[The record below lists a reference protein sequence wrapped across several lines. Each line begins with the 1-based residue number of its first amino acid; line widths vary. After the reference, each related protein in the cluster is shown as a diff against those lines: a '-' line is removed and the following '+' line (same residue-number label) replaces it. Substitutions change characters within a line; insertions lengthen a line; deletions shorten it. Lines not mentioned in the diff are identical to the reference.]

1 MITGSKLDGIAL
13 IVGSGS
19 GIGREVSFSLA
30 EAGAKVIVF
39 ADKNEDTAKA
49 TSEESKKYASNEDYQ
64 TAVFKMDVQDV
75 QSVQDMVDFVVK
87 QYGRLDYAVNAA
99 GVRHTSSH
107 LKLSKSNVSLP
118 FKVDNGKNAPIAET
132 DIDNF
137 DRIMNINARGN
148 LVCVRAQIAAM
159 RKQEPKT
166 WTSRNGT
173 RDIGRGVIINLASAN
188 SFVGLPGK
196 GSYTISKHGFMGI
209 TKMAALDH
217 AAEGIRVN
225 AVCPTWVRTPLLD
238 IELQKNP
245 EVQGMIS
252 AIVPIKRAAECE
264 EVSDTI
270 AFLCSPAASYINGA
284 SLLIDAAVTT
294 TVRLF

>member
-30 EAGAKVIVF
+30 EAGTKVIVF
-39 ADKNEDTAKA
+39 ADRNEDTAKA
-49 TSEESKKYASNEDYQ
+49 TSEESKKYASNKDYQ
-64 TAVFKMDVQDV
+64 TAVFKMDVQDA

-87 QYGRLDYAVNAA
+87 QYGRLDYAINAA
-99 GVRHTSSH
+99 G
-107 LKLSKSNVSLP
+107 
-118 FKVDNGKNAPIAET
+118 VDNGKNAPIAET

-137 DRIMNINARGN
+137 DRIMNINTRGN

>member
-1 MITGSKLDGIAL
+1 MITSTQLDGIAL
-13 IVGSGS
+13 VVGSGR
-19 GIGREVSFSLA
+19 GIGREAAFSLA
-30 EAGAKVIVF
+30 EAGARVVVF
-39 ADKNEDTAKA
+39 ADMNEETARQS
-49 TSEESKKYASNEDYQ
+49 SEESKKYASNKDYK
-64 TAVFKMDVQDV
+64 TTTFTMNVQDDK
-75 QSVQDMVDFVVK
+75 SVQDMVDFVVREF
-87 QYGRLDYAVNAA
+87 GRLDYAVNAA
-99 GVRHTSSH
+99 GV
-107 LKLSKSNVSLP
+107 
-118 FKVDNGKNAPIAET
+118 DNGVHAPFAET

-148 LVCVRAQIAAM
+148 LLCVRAQVAAM
-159 RKQEPKT
+159 RKQDPKT
-166 WTSRNGT
+166 WSSRNGE
-173 RDIGRGVIINLASAN
+173 RDIGRGAIVNLASAN
-188 SFVGLPGK
+188 SFAGLPGK
-196 GSYTISKHGFMGI
+196 GSYTISKHAFMGI
-209 TKMAALDH
+209 TKMAGLDH

-238 IELQKNP
+238 VELKKNP

-284 SLLIDAAVTT
+284 SLLIDGAVTT

>member
-1 MITGSKLDGIAL
+1 MITSTQLDGVAL

-19 GIGREVSFSLA
+19 GISREAAFSIA
-30 EAGAKVIVF
+30 EAGAAVVVF
-39 ADKNEDTAKA
+39 ADMNESTAKA
-49 TSEESKKYASNEDYQ
+49 SSEESKNF
-64 TAVFKMDVQDV
+64 TMNVQDDK
-75 QSVQDMVDFVVK
+75 SVQNMVDYVVREF
-87 QYGRLDYAVNAA
+87 GRLDYAVNAA
-99 GVRHTSSH
+99 GV
-107 LKLSKSNVSLP
+107 
-118 FKVDNGKNAPIAET
+118 DNGVNAPIAET

-137 DRIMNINARGN
+137 DRIMHINARGN
-148 LVCVRAQIAAM
+148 LVCVRAQVAAM
-159 RKQEPKT
+159 RKQTPKT

-173 RDIGRGVIINLASAN
+173 RDIGRGVIVNLASAN

-196 GSYTISKHGFMGI
+196 GSYTISKHAFMGI
-209 TKMAALDH
+209 TKMTVRLDH
-217 AAEGIRVN
+217 APEGTRVN

-238 IELQKNP
+238 VELKKNP

-270 AFLCSPAASYINGA
+270 AFLCSPAASYINGT
-284 SLLIDAAVTT
+284 SLLVDAAVTT

>member
-1 MITGSKLDGIAL
+1 MISSTQLDGIAL

-19 GIGREVSFSLA
+19 GIGREAAFSLA
-30 EAGAKVIVF
+30 EAGAKAVVF
-39 ADKNEDTAKA
+39 ADKNEGTAKA
-49 TSEESKKYASNEDYQ
+49 SSDESRKYASNKDYQ
-64 TAVFKMDVQDV
+64 TMTFKMDVQDDK
-75 QSVQDMVDFVVK
+75 SVQDMVDFVVK
-87 QYGRLDYAVNAA
+87 EFGRIDYAVNAA
-99 GVRHTSSH
+99 GV
-107 LKLSKSNVSLP
+107 
-118 FKVDNGKNAPIAET
+118 DNGRHAPIAET
-132 DIDNF
+132 NVDNF
-137 DRIMNINARGN
+137 DRVMNINTRGN
-148 LVCVRAQIAAM
+148 LICVRAQVAAM

-166 WTSRNGT
+166 WSSRNGT

-196 GSYTISKHGFMGI
+196 GSYTISKHAFMGI

-217 AAEGIRVN
+217 SPEGIRVN

-238 IELQKNP
+238 EELRKNP

>member
-1 MITGSKLDGIAL
+1 MITSTKLDGIAL
-13 IVGSGS
+13 VVGYGR
-19 GIGREVSFSLA
+19 GIGREAAFSLA
-30 EAGAKVIVF
+30 EAGAKVVVF
-39 ADKNEDTAKA
+39 ADKDMDTAKA
-49 TSEESKKYASNEDYQ
+49 SSEESKKYASNKDYQ
-64 TAVFKMDVQDV
+64 TATFEMNVQDA

-87 QYGRLDYAVNAA
+87 EFGRLDYAVNAA
-99 GVRHTSSH
+99 GV
-107 LKLSKSNVSLP
+107 
-118 FKVDNGKNAPIAET
+118 DNGVHAPTAEI
-132 DIDNF
+132 DIGNF

-196 GSYTISKHGFMGI
+196 GCYTISKHAFMGI

-217 AAEGIRVN
+217 APEGIRVN

-238 IELQKNP
+238 VEIEKNP

-294 TVRLF
+294 TVRFF